1 MLPTFRSASRRRRK
15 TGVYVMTMKTFFT
28 ILAVLALI
36 HGIGFVLAPEEV
48 AASYGLA
55 NSPASVLLARL
66 FGAALLGL
74 GLIFWF
80 ARDSTAEAL
89 RGLMI
94 ATVVGNVVGLV
105 VVVLGTIAGT
115 LNSMGWI
122 AALIYLFGAAG
133 CGYYLTR
140 SPQLSAR

>member
-1 MLPTFRSASRRRRK
+1 
-15 TGVYVMTMKTFFT
+15 MTMKTFFT

-36 HGIGFVLAPEEV
+36 HGIGFVLAPEQV

-55 NSPASVLLARL
+55 SSASSVLLGRL
-66 FGAALLGL
+66 FGGALLSL

-80 ARDSTAEAL
+80 ARDNSTEAV

-94 ATVVGNVVGLV
+94 AVAIGDFIGFV
-105 VVVLGTIAGT
+105 VVVMATMAGT
-115 LNSMGWI
+115 MNSMGWI
-122 AALIYLFGAAG
+122 AALIYLFGTAG
-133 CGYYLTR
+133 CGYFLMMR